1 MMERGN
7 ALWQRFGTELKRQRE
22 LSGVSQAQL
31 AKATGWSPSM
41 ISALQQGT
49 RTPKRDHA
57 EALDTALN
65 TGGLLTRL
73 WQELVN
79 QRDVP
84 EWFRDAVLIERRA
97 TEIREY
103 EPLVVPGLL
112 QTTEYA
118 RAMLEGRY
126 NRHLSDQIRQMAEAR
141 AARLPAIQ
149 GHRPLL
155 WFVVREAVL
164 KRAVG
169 TETIMKDQLGH
180 IIELAEAGTV
190 QFQVLPDT
198 PVSPGF
204 CLPFRVSS
212 LGPIQSVVYVEH
224 ALGGETSDNPE
235 QVSEMT
241 TLFGALQA
249 AAVAPGESIDLVKRW
264 RGEP

>member
-1 MMERGN
+1 MVEQGN
-7 ALWQRFGTELKRQRE
+7 AQWQRFGLELRRQRE

-31 AKATGWSPSM
+31 AQTTGWSPSM
-41 ISALQQGT
+41 ISALQQGA

-103 EPLVVPGLL
+103 EPLVIPGLL
-112 QTTEYA
+112 QTTDYA
-118 RAMLEGRY
+118 YAMLEGRY
-126 NRHLSDQIRQMAEAR
+126 NTHLSDQVRQMAQAR

-149 GHRPLL
+149 DHRPLL
-155 WFVVREAVL
+155 WFVVREAVCG
-164 KRAVG
+164 RVVG
-169 TETIMKDQLGH
+169 TETILKDQLGY
-180 IIELAEAGTV
+180 IIELVEAGIV
-190 QFQVLPDT
+190 QFQVLPDA
-198 PVSPGF
+198 PVSPGL

-212 LGPIQSVVYVEH
+212 LGPVQSVVYVEH
-224 ALGGETSDNPE
+224 ALGGETSDDPE
-235 QVSEMT
+235 QVSEMM

-249 AAVAPGESIDLVKRW
+249 AAVAPRDSLDLVKKW
-264 RGEP
+264 RGEL